1 MKIKPTIYMIQIDEQ
16 WLPLRHT
23 FTKSDDQPAMNKM
36 PAEAMTKTYE
46 GFVKVPSTG
55 VHTFKIGVDD
65 NGWLEIHG
73 HKIEVKGMG
82 PQNGGGFRYSEPLK
96 LKIPAGHHK
105 IKIYFENIDY
115 KPAEGNRARLEVLM
129 DGAQIILGNI
139 TDKPNLWS
147 QANAQKLLG
156 CYTPVDF
163 SPSHTP
169 EYVFDYVGGELKK
182 LHDSGDK
189 DYENSCALRVSIA
202 LWAYGIT
209 LQKGSF
215 GAEKY
220 DNVSHLGPNGIAI
233 LEANNMTSFM
243 QNQLGHEADC
253 IQPEKLTP
261 AEENDSVILEK
272 VDFSNDLSYLF
283 MGGVTEISGHA
294 HVGIATGTGYTL
306 GNGMTN
312 KVWIL
317 YCAKWQ

>member
-1 MKIKPTIYMIQIDEQ
+1 
-16 WLPLRHT
+16 
-23 FTKSDDQPAMNKM
+23 
-36 PAEAMTKTYE
+36 
-46 GFVKVPSTG
+46 
-55 VHTFKIGVDD
+55 
-65 NGWLEIHG
+65 
-73 HKIEVKGMG
+73 
-82 PQNGGGFRYSEPLK
+82 
-96 LKIPAGHHK
+96 
-105 IKIYFENIDY
+105 
-115 KPAEGNRARLEVLM
+115 
-129 DGAQIILGNI
+129 I

-261 AEENDSVILEK
+261 AEKMTASFWK
-272 VDFSNDLSYLF
+272 KS
-283 MGGVTEISGHA
+283 ISRM
-294 HVGIATGTGYTL
+294 I
-306 GNGMTN
+306 
-312 KVWIL
+312 
-317 YCAKWQ
+317 